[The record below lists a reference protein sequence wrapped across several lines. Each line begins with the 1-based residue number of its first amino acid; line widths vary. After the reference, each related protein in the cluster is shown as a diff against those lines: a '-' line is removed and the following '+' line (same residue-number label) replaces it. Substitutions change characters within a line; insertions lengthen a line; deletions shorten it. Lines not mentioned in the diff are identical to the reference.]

1 VKDAVDK
8 ARGDRN
14 FPTDLPSEPNVIE
27 LNFSELMPVMNINLS
42 GDYPMEQLHA
52 YAKHLEERIEE
63 LPEINRVDI
72 RGVPEREVRI
82 SLDLYQLEA
91 LQLNFDDIANA
102 VRSENLTL
110 SGGEILT
117 GGQRRA
123 VRVIGEFTDMDQ
135 VRDIVVKNEDQKE
148 VRLGDIAT
156 VDYAYKEPTSF
167 AREYGKPVVML
178 DVIKR
183 AGENLL
189 TASDE
194 IQAILKE
201 DHGTV
206 LPADLNISVT
216 GDQSD
221 QTRTSVDEL
230 MNHIVLGVLLVI
242 GTLMLFLGLRNAVFV
257 GLAIPMSMFIS
268 FTLLNA
274 FGVTLNIMVLF
285 ALILALGRLVDDGIV
300 IVENIYRHMSNG
312 EPSMR
317 ATRLAVGEVT
327 MPIIAATTATVM
339 VFVPLL
345 FWPGIMGAFM
355 KFLPITFMIALG
367 SSLFVALVVNPALAS
382 RFMKVEEDDLPMR
395 RVWKVA
401 GILAAVGTLIAVL
414 GASAHSDAFF
424 GIGLLTIFLGIM
436 GVLNAKFFVP
446 ATNWFQFHW
455 LPRLE
460 ARYERFLRYAL
471 DRHHPRTF
479 LFGTFGLLLLAFIL
493 LGLFPPKTLFFPE
506 NEPAYINAFIEAP
519 IGTDILKTDSI
530 TRLIEKQVMEV
541 IDVPEFKV
549 PPGTKMPDGTVTQDS
564 VNFLVNSVIAQ
575 VGEGTSDPAEGGMP
589 VGATPNKGRVAI
601 SFVKFAD
608 RHGLLTTD
616 VLRKLQTTSKPR
628 PVWW

>member
-1 VKDAVDK
+1 
-8 ARGDRN
+8 
-14 FPTDLPSEPNVIE
+14 
-27 LNFSELMPVMNINLS
+27 
-42 GDYPMEQLHA
+42 
-52 YAKHLEERIEE
+52 
-63 LPEINRVDI
+63 
-72 RGVPEREVRI
+72 
-82 SLDLYQLEA
+82 
-91 LQLNFDDIANA
+91 
-102 VRSENLTL
+102 
-110 SGGEILT
+110 
-117 GGQRRA
+117 
-123 VRVIGEFTDMDQ
+123 
-135 VRDIVVKNEDQKE
+135 
-148 VRLGDIAT
+148 
-156 VDYAYKEPTSF
+156 
-167 AREYGKPVVML
+167 
-178 DVIKR
+178 
-183 AGENLL
+183 
-189 TASDE
+189 
-194 IQAILKE
+194 
-201 DHGTV
+201 
-206 LPADLNISVT
+206 
-216 GDQSD
+216 
-221 QTRTSVDEL
+221 
-230 MNHIVLGVLLVI
+230 
-242 GTLMLFLGLRNAVFV
+242 
-257 GLAIPMSMFIS
+257 
-268 FTLLNA
+268 
-274 FGVTLNIMVLF
+274 
-285 ALILALGRLVDDGIV
+285 
-300 IVENIYRHMSNG
+300 
-312 EPSMR
+312 
-317 ATRLAVGEVT
+317 
-327 MPIIAATTATVM
+327 
-339 VFVPLL
+339 
-345 FWPGIMGAFM
+345 
-355 KFLPITFMIALG
+355 
-367 SSLFVALVVNPALAS
+367 
-382 RFMKVEEDDLPMR
+382 MKVEEDDLPMR

-616 VLRKLQTTSKPR
+616 VLPQAATPHQSPARCGGDRGQERRRTAR
-628 PVWW
+628 GQAHQHRDQG